1 MGALDVFFHLLNFV
15 APALVT
21 AALSAGV
28 CKLIYRRDLQAVSW
42 IRLATGAS
50 LPGVVVLALGL
61 WWFGRDGKMAT
72 YGALVVVQALALAW
86 IGWRPIRPRTPRRA
100 RSGAAPE

>member
-1 MGALDVFFHLLNFV
+1 MGPLDVFFHLLNFV

-28 CKLIYRRDLQAVSW
+28 CKLIYRRDLKAISW
-42 IRLATGAS
+42 MRLTVGAS
-50 LPGVVVLALGL
+50 LSGVGVLALGL

-72 YGALVVVQALALAW
+72 YGALVVVQALVLAW

-100 RSGAAPE
+100 RNGAAPE